1 MLTFLNE
8 GPNVEESKMTG
19 TYSKLFLIKDQNLN
33 EPILLFLIKYQNLN
47 EPILQRRKVLLTHL
61 RVSYILR

>member
-1 MLTFLNE
+1 MI
-8 GPNVEESKMTG
+8 G

-33 EPILLFLIKYQNLN
+33 EPILLFLIKDQNLN